1 MRFEFIRVEKTHY
14 PLTVLCRVL
23 LVSTSGFYAWCH
35 REPSDGELRRRA
47 LAAKIEASHQ
57 ASHETYG
64 SPRVT
69 RELRT
74 NGEPVSRKTV
84 AKIMRQEGIVARK
97 KRRFKEFRGGARMCS
112 FGRCISSS
120 YEFGAGGRHVVSV
133 TPAEA
138 AV

>member
-1 MRFEFIRVEKTHY
+1 MRFAFIRVEKAHY

-47 LAAKIEASHQ
+47 LAAKIKASHQ

-69 RELRT
+69 RELRA

-84 AKIMRQEGIVARK
+84 RES
-97 KRRFKEFRGGARMCS
+97 GG
-112 FGRCISSS
+112 
-120 YEFGAGGRHVVSV
+120 
-133 TPAEA
+133 T
-138 AV
+138 

>member
-1 MRFEFIRVEKTHY
+1 MRFAFIRVEKAHY

-47 LAAKIEASHQ
+47 LAAKIKASHQ

-74 NGEPVSRKTV
+74 NGEPVSRKDSGKNHATRGHRGPQETSFQGNDRQSAHPKNGRQPLG
-84 AKIMRQEGIVARK
+84 AKLH
-97 KRRFKEFRGGARMCS
+97 S
-112 FGRCISSS
+112 RCP
-120 YEFGAGGRHVVSV
+120 G
-133 TPAEA
+133 
-138 AV
+138 